1 MFSLQGNEA
10 TIFKNLGVLEAPSE
24 EDNIRYRGNY
34 QLKPNKS
41 GNYEATFVFSVSV
54 ESNFSIGIN
63 SHNILDD
70 FDLLLYNHT
79 SNELITSTSESY
91 SGYSNIEGML
101 NTRDTYRL
109 KIIGSKHEKDRAG
122 KFYINQKSTQS

>member
-1 MFSLQGNEA
+1 MIKRVAVFLLMFLPTVMFSLQGN
-10 TIFKNLGVLEAPSE
+10 
-24 EDNIRYRGNY
+24 
-34 QLKPNKS
+34 
-41 GNYEATFVFSVSV
+41 EATFVFSVSV